1 MNQKTIMMKKLASLL
16 FIFSALQFT
25 FAQTFQGK
33 INNVPENGL
42 HQIVLSPE
50 VLSATENNINHIR
63 IYDAKNKEVPYIL
76 FGGKSSDSKTENFN
90 IISKKAVP
98 NVATSVIIS
107 NENLVK
113 LNELTLKIANTEVD
127 KKYNISGSNDG
138 NEWFGLVNN
147 QIVTSLSETGKTS
160 VDRSF
165 GFPLN
170 NYKYLKFDFIDK
182 NSLPINVLG
191 ASVEKS
197 ISISD
202 VKIALENFEQKI
214 ATDKKNKQTRIEI
227 TFKEP
232 QVINGIG
239 FEISSPNFYLRN
251 ARILVNRT
259 RTYKKN
265 TESYEETFSSFEL
278 NSKLKNQFD
287 ISDLFTKN
295 FIIEIDNQ
303 DNPELQINKISIL
316 QKPISILADLKS
328 NENYTLKINPEF
340 SAPSYDLAQSGINF
354 NQNFPIAS
362 FSNLESIQKTEVQES
377 KKEFWQTPL
386 FMWICIII
394 AIVIIGYFSLGM
406 IKDMNKEDS

>member
-1 MNQKTIMMKKLASLL
+1 MKKLVSFI
-16 FIFSALQFT
+16 FIFSTIQIAL
-25 FAQTFQGK
+25 AQTFQGK
-33 INNVPENGL
+33 INSVPENGL

-50 VLSATENNINHIR
+50 VISATKNEVNYIR

-76 FGGKSSDSKTENFN
+76 YGGKSSDSKTENFT

-147 QIVTSLSETGKTS
+147 QTVTDLSETGKTS

-165 GFPLN
+165 SFPLN

-191 ASVEKS
+191 ASLEKS

-214 ATDKKNKQTRIEI
+214 STDKKNKQTRIEI
-227 TFKEP
+227 TFKQP
-232 QVINGIG
+232 QAINGIG
-239 FEISSPNFYLRN
+239 LEITSPNFYLRD
-251 ARILVNRT
+251 ARILVSRT

-265 TESYEETFSSFEL
+265 TENYEETLSSFEL

-287 ISDLFTKN
+287 VSDLFTKS

-303 DNPELQINKISIL
+303 DNPELEIKKINIL
-316 QKPISILADLKS
+316 QRPISILADLKS

-340 SAPSYDLAQSGINF
+340 AAPSYDLAQSGINF
-354 NQNFPIAS
+354 NQNFPSATI
-362 FSNLESIQKTEVQES
+362 SNLESIQKTEVQES

-394 AIVIIGYFSLGM
+394 AIVIIGYFSVGM
-406 IKDMNKEDS
+406 IKDMNKDNS

>member
-1 MNQKTIMMKKLASLL
+1 MKKLVSFI
-16 FIFSALQFT
+16 FIFSTIQIVL
-25 FAQTFQGK
+25 AQTFQGK
-33 INNVPENGL
+33 INRVPENGL

-50 VLSATENNINHIR
+50 VISATKNDVNHIR
-63 IYDAKNKEVPYIL
+63 IYDSKNKEVPYIL
-76 FGGKSSDSKTENFN
+76 FGGKSSDSKTENFP
-90 IISKKAVP
+90 IISKKAVS

-147 QIVTSLSETGKTS
+147 QTVTGLNEAGKTS

-165 GFPLN
+165 SFPLN

-191 ASVEKS
+191 ASLEKS

-214 ATDKKNKQTRIEI
+214 TTDKKNKQTRIEI
-227 TFKEP
+227 SFKQP
-232 QVINGIG
+232 QAINGIG
-239 FEISSPNFYLRN
+239 FEITLPNFYLRN
-251 ARILVNRT
+251 ARILVSRT
-259 RTYKKN
+259 KTYKKN
-265 TESYEETFSSFEL
+265 TENYEETFSSFEL

-287 ISDLFTKN
+287 VSDLFTKS

-303 DNPELQINKISIL
+303 DNPELEIKKINIL
-316 QKPISILADLKS
+316 QRPISILADLKS
-328 NENYTLKINPEF
+328 NENYTLKINPELA
-340 SAPSYDLAQSGINF
+340 APSYDLAQSGINF
-354 NQNFPIAS
+354 NQNFPS
-362 FSNLESIQKTEVQES
+362 TTVSNLESIQKTEVQES

-394 AIVIIGYFSLGM
+394 AIVIIGYFSVGM
-406 IKDMNKEDS
+406 IKDMNKDNS